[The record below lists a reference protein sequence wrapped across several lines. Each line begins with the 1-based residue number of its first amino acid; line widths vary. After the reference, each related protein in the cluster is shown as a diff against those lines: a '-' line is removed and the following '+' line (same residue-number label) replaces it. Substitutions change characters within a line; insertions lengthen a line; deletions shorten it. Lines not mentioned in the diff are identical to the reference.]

1 MQMLDFSALRPVKII
16 ARLTLREVVRRRM
29 VLAAGLLGL
38 AFLLIYNLGFFFLY
52 RDIRASGGLGPTL
65 ARNEFFN
72 FISMAG
78 MYAVNFLGIVM
89 AALIAADTLAGE
101 IGTGT
106 IQAVVTKPLR
116 RAEVVLGKWLGF
128 VILLTLYLTLM
139 GGGVFVSL
147 WAQAGYQAPHVLTG
161 LALWKRAA
169 NEMTT
174 PLVRELGF
182 SPFTSN
188 SVPSV
193 AMIVY
198 AGFYLAAALWFAIR
212 RFRARDL

>member
-1 MQMLDFSALRPVKII
+1 MQTLDFSALRRVKII

-52 RDIRASGGLGPTL
+52 RDIRAAGGLGQTL

-116 RAEVVLGKWLGF
+116 RGEVVLGKWLGF

-147 WAQAGYQAPHVLTG
+147 
-161 LALWKRAA
+161 
-169 NEMTT
+169 
-174 PLVRELGF
+174 
-182 SPFTSN
+182 
-188 SVPSV
+188 
-193 AMIVY
+193 
-198 AGFYLAAALWFAIR
+198 
-212 RFRARDL
+212 